1 MNSDIFRKFIDS
13 NKSFFLKKRE
23 GRDNRRGK
31 ILVDLQITDV
41 FIASSIMKMSLAV
54 SDVLDRDII
63 VISAMRAKGDLIELI
78 KSYNPMKVISA
89 KFLIASGF
97 LFNIA
102 KIIKLAMNINTG
114 DDLVAI
120 KIQDMPIGMHIYD
133 LILRRMG
140 LSSIDKLSLQQR
152 FYLAVELS
160 FFYSI
165 LGYINRH
172 NISYA
177 ILPDNVYR
185 QGLIF
190 EIVKKKVIPSISA
203 IDING
208 MSMHKYTSAEDYIQH
223 CRTPDMDI
231 VVKIMNTP
239 GLYSDAN
246 KYLLYRTSGQE
257 QQHDIVRAYSKEK
270 MEIHRTDLINTYN
283 LHPDKKIVLV
293 MAHVFSDAP
302 HAYPGM
308 LFKDYEDWL
317 IKTCTQLSQNQ
328 NVNFL
333 VKEHPSASLYKEDGL
348 VDLILGKHGF
358 KNKVIAKNINTKSL
372 FGAIDVIVTCGGT
385 AGMEFPCFG
394 IPVLVAAKPPY
405 ASFPYIL
412 SPDTK
417 TTYYSELNR
426 IHEYNSLSNDNIRL
440 AKCVL
445 YVIHSVM
452 KIEKN
457 NIGMGS
463 QPYYLG
469 YDFDVNLF
477 IQEMLEDN
485 LNGRG
490 YITLRQTMEEFLA
503 GKHNNFI
510 NYEKLD
516 THVRPIRE
524 YILSN

>member
-41 FIASSIMKMSLAV
+41 FIASSIMQMSLAV

-114 DDLVAI
+114 DDLVSL

-152 FYLAVELS
+152 VYLVVELS

-317 IKTCTQLSQNQ
+317 IKTCIRLSQNQ

-348 VDLILGKHGF
+348 VDIILGKHGF

-405 ASFPYIL
+405 ASFTFI
-412 SPDTK
+412 SRPDTESE
-417 TTYYSELNR
+417 YYEEIDK
-426 IHEYNSLSNDNIRL
+426 IHLYERLSDKDIKL
-440 AKCVL
+440 ARVVL
-445 YVIHSVM
+445 YTIQNLM
-452 KIEKN
+452 KVKKN
-457 NIGMGS
+457 QIGLGS
-463 QPYYLG
+463 QEFFMGCEFDMNLFLKEMIQDCIDGSG
-469 YDFDVNLF
+469 YDNL
-477 IQEMLEDN
+477 IESIELLIDGNHKN
-485 LNGRG
+485 LID
-490 YITLRQTMEEFLA
+490 YQKL
-503 GKHNNFI
+503 I
-510 NYEKLD
+510 NQ
-516 THVRPIRE
+516 
-524 YILSN
+524 